1 MDDAFSLDLSE
12 LTETTNGR
20 TDSGS
25 SGSAI
30 KIKG

>member
-12 LTETTNGR
+12 LTETTNSG
-20 TDSGS
+20 TDGGS

-30 KIKG
+30 AW

>member
-12 LTETTNGR
+12 LTETTNGG

-25 SGSAI
+25 GGSAI
-30 KIKG
+30 ITW